1 MIPSAVRIFVCTE
14 PVDMRQGFDR
24 LAQRAREVVGLD
36 PQEGGAVFVF
46 SNRRASRLKALW
58 FERNGYCVLYKRLHR
73 AVFELPLAG
82 AGSASVHI
90 DAPALARLLAG
101 RAREETSK
109 RARNS

>member
-1 MIPSAVRIFVCTE
+1 MIPGAVRIFVCTE

-24 LAQRAREVVGLD
+24 LAQRAREVVGQD
-36 PQEGGAVFVF
+36 PQQGGAVFVF
-46 SNRRASRLKALW
+46 ANRRASRLKALW

-90 DAPALARLLAG
+90 DAPALAKLLAG
-101 RAREETSK
+101 RPREETQK
-109 RARNS
+109 RSRGA